1 MSTLDEKLKAQELID
16 PEMVHAAFQFWF
28 SDNEHIRSPFPTY
41 IREKLQALATQK
53 MLDWGAQ
60 ISEKAKKEIND
71 EILAEKFEEIIFEI
85 ALNLV
90 QTDDEKLTI
99 RYPFILRLGDTIKVK
114 DVPEETALS
123 RVKERQ
129 YEKRGDQAFMKVT
142 FENAT
147 SGEHWN
153 TEFELPE

>member
-71 EILAEKFEEIIFEI
+71 EILAEKFDPKGFD
-85 ALNLV
+85 L
-90 QTDDEKLTI
+90 Q
-99 RYPFILRLGDTIKVK
+99 
-114 DVPEETALS
+114 
-123 RVKERQ
+123 
-129 YEKRGDQAFMKVT
+129 
-142 FENAT
+142 
-147 SGEHWN
+147 
-153 TEFELPE
+153 EFSKKSFGV